1 MFPHLYK
8 CPIVVFLVMQALHKE
23 DISVFRF
30 SHQKCLPIRL
40 IRWVGWYLYHVSP
53 IHVYSGWV
61 LVETLFDL
69 QIKFFLLPFFI
80 DFSHKQ
86 FTLPLEKLSLKIT
99 CSLQINI
106 VLFNLADYFSAL
118 LSFSHFL
125 FNPEDPAV
133 LGRLN
138 ECLETILN
146 KAQVWKA
153 ILSKIHSW
161 FLTFTTTLQQTKEQ
175 MKSKLCLTLVGTT
188 KVQESSA
195 FKCQKCSAFWGHKL
209 DHSHG

>member
-1 MFPHLYK
+1 MYIQGGSLLRH
-8 CPIVVFLVMQALHKE
+8 FLTCKLK
-23 DISVFRF
+23 
-30 SHQKCLPIRL
+30 
-40 IRWVGWYLYHVSP
+40 
-53 IHVYSGWV
+53 
-61 LVETLFDL
+61 
-69 QIKFFLLPFFI
+69 FLLPFFI

-133 LGRLN
+133 FGRLN

-146 KAQVWKA
+146 KAQVCKA
-153 ILSKIHSW
+153 ILSKIHS
-161 FLTFTTTLQQTKEQ
+161 
-175 MKSKLCLTLVGTT
+175 
-188 KVQESSA
+188 
-195 FKCQKCSAFWGHKL
+195 
-209 DHSHG
+209 